1 MSEAFNAKQ
10 GLVILSVQVYG
21 PSGDTL
27 TRLALDT
34 GALSTVIDGRIL
46 ASIGYDLTST
56 PDKVRIVTAS
66 DVITVPRLLVDRIVA
81 LGQERTYMPIIGH
94 TLPATT
100 GVDGVLGLDFFRR
113 QRLTLNF
120 RRSRISLA

>member
-66 DVITVPRLLVDRIVA
+66 DVITVPRLLVNRIVA
-81 LGQERTYMPIIGH
+81 LGQERTYMPIIRSY
-94 TLPATT
+94 AASD
-100 GVDGVLGLDFFRR
+100 DGR
-113 QRLTLNF
+113 
-120 RRSRISLA
+120 